1 MQTPREACEMHYV
14 KWGKKNDEKKNSN
27 DTLKCFCHAVKSVL
41 LIFFF
46 LFDFF
51 FLLPNFFLFFF
62 SSPTFCLLWSRGYG
76 VASYGSPTVVLHCSL
91 VFLGVGGKDRNCID
105 SLPHPILLL
114 LLPPPSLHQP
124 ARAAA
129 AAAGSAVVILTCSLR
144 HEHQSATPPLL
155 PSRPSSGP
163 DPPSSRLPLSL
174 TPVF

>member
-14 KWGKKNDEKKNSN
+14 KWGEKNDEKKKQQRHIEMFLPRCKFSSFNFYFLF
-27 DTLKCFCHAVKSVL
+27 DL
-41 LIFFF
+41 FFF
-46 LFDFF
+46 LF
-51 FLLPNFFLFFF
+51 PNFFSFFLFVTDVLLAVEPWLWCGKLRFANCSVALFFGF
-62 SSPTFCLLWSRGYG
+62 FW
-76 VASYGSPTVVLHCSL
+76 GSGEKTETALTPP
-91 VFLGVGGKDRNCID
+91 
-105 SLPHPILLL
+105 PHPILL

-124 ARAAA
+124 AWAA

-163 DPPSSRLPLSL
+163 DPPSSWLPLSL